1 MKIYQN
7 YYFPEGNNSLQK
19 RLISTMVDEQEY
31 VDETV
36 LALMETALE
45 ITENYFVQEGAENA

>member
-7 YYFPEGNNSLQK
+7 YYFREENNK
-19 RLISTMVDEQEY
+19 RLIHELSNDVLQHEY
-31 VDETV
+31 IDETV

-45 ITENYFVQEGAENA
+45 ITENHFTSEGAENA

>member
-7 YYFPEGNNSLQK
+7 YYFREENNK
-19 RLISTMVDEQEY
+19 RLIPELSNDVLQPEFIS
-31 VDETV
+31 ETV

-45 ITENYFVQEGAENA
+45 ITENHL

>member
-7 YYFPEGNNSLQK
+7 YYFREENSK
-19 RLISTMVDEQEY
+19 RLIPELSNNVLQQEY
-31 VDETV
+31 IDETV

-45 ITENYFVQEGAENA
+45 ITENHFTQEGAENA

>member
-7 YYFPEGNNSLQK
+7 YYFREENNK
-19 RLISTMVDEQEY
+19 RLIPELSNDILQQEY
-31 VDETV
+31 IDETV

-45 ITENYFVQEGAENA
+45 ITENHYTSEGTENA